1 MIPNSSRSTAEW
13 LKKKIIQVLQCVI
26 ATLSTN
32 AVVEPISEL
41 CINKRPQSLNELKQ
55 HHKKTVSE
63 SLHNDVRD

>member
-1 MIPNSSRSTAEW
+1 MT
-13 LKKKIIQVLQCVI
+13 VI